1 MQYYYPD
8 EGWDRVGLLS
18 VACLVHS
25 AQIHNHSQ
33 NASSDCW
40 TCMSPSLSS
49 DLTTHKSTNELDRPQ
64 PRTGLHHTHTT
75 LPWLHFFRVH
85 RCLELQQR
93 STMHLY
99 LRSSDVGWFGVCM
112 CMLATECVAPQGSV
126 PGVQPES
133 GSCQTETGQL
143 SKSAG
148 QLLPRTVISIGTMLY
163 ARVYVCEKVCSTHDQ
178 PDRTGQHHSTSELG
192 DVVVASFSEKE
203 QNLYTSKLILPP
215 RARVLPIALM
225 VGQRCRLG

>member
-1 MQYYYPD
+1 
-8 EGWDRVGLLS
+8 
-18 VACLVHS
+18 
-25 AQIHNHSQ
+25 
-33 NASSDCW
+33 
-40 TCMSPSLSS
+40 MSPSLSS

-75 LPWLHFFRVH
+75 LPWLHFFLVH

-99 LRSSDVGWFGVCM
+99 LRSSDVGWSGVCM
-112 CMLATECVAPQGSV
+112 CMLTTNCVAPQGSV

-163 ARVYVCEKVCSTHDQ
+163 VRMYLCEKRLLERVWPSPSSFCAQRMQ
-178 PDRTGQHHSTSELG
+178 PAHTSPGAPLLRFF
-192 DVVVASFSEKE
+192 DA
-203 QNLYTSKLILPP
+203 T
-215 RARVLPIALM
+215 RAREESSSADRKKNFNMCNAMQTSPSAEPFCDTHSV
-225 VGQRCRLG
+225 Q